1 MDNPLLSTKQ
11 KKERLKELPRLIR
24 VAGRDQPAGQVWRAA
39 LAQGTWPVRAR
50 GAGSTVD
57 APPAEEDYALVDLN
71 LAVEAVPPGETV
83 PEPPAQVGY
92 GGLTPRQRELFLRWL
107 ADPTAPAP
115 AAFRRLYLAH
125 LEVRLFEGEP
135 FQQEAHQA
143 LLHLAASPAWTG
155 HEELARVLLLS
166 FWLRQDGA
174 GLARWLTQGTLPGS
188 LWGLALGHQAL
199 MGEGLGVEIL
209 AAVAAIWELP
219 NAHLAPELL
228 TFRLNSLASTL
239 GQDPLQYAL
248 SQLSAD
254 ALAPRPWRSVHRA
267 LRLALPQPDLQP
279 VLEPLLREQ
288 FGLVDVEIAPAEE
301 AKANPVSPE
310 NQEEKAQRSSDRWQL
325 ILEFGHSR
333 SEYFH
338 HVLSQSQR
346 LPGFTQIL
354 DENRRLVYRVVFTK
368 SEMRRF
374 WRLWDYVQNW
384 TSTRVYLNGEEVEKW
399 KVWPYSQYLR

>member
-1 MDNPLLSTKQ
+1 MNNNSFPAQQKDNRP
-11 KKERLKELPRLIR
+11 EELPRLVR
-24 VAGRDQPAGQVWRAA
+24 VAGRDRPAGQVWRTA
-39 LAQGTWPVRAR
+39 LARGSWPVQAR
-50 GAGSTVD
+50 GADGSVD
-57 APPAEEDYALVDLN
+57 GSSAEEDYTLVDLN

-92 GGLTPRQRELFLRWL
+92 GGLTPRQRDLFLRWL

-125 LEVRLFEGEP
+125 LEVRLFEEER
-135 FQQEAHQA
+135 QQETHQA
-143 LLHLAASPAWTG
+143 LLHLAASPAWSD

-174 GLARWLTQGTLPGS
+174 GLARWLAQGTLPAL
-188 LWGLALGHQAL
+188 LWGQALGHLAL
-199 MGEGLGVEIL
+199 MGEELGVETL

-267 LRLALPQPDLQP
+267 LRLALPLPDLQP

-288 FGLVDVEIAPAEE
+288 FGLVDVEIALTDGP
-301 AKANPVSPE
+301 KATLASPG
-310 NQEEKAQRSSDRWQL
+310 NQEEKPPRSGDRWQL

-354 DENRRLVYRVVFTK
+354 DENRRLVYRIVFTK

-374 WRLWDYVQNW
+374 WRLWEYVQNW
-384 TSTRVYLNGEEVEKW
+384 ASTRVYLNGEEVEKW